1 MVSWGFISLAMAFV
15 WDTTSFYVAR
25 FLLGVAEA
33 GFFPGIILYLT
44 YWFPAAVR
52 ARIVGV
58 FMVAVPVSTVIGA
71 PLSGSI
77 LGASDGLLGL
87 QGWQW
92 LFITEAL
99 PSVLG
104 GFAAFS
110 FLTDR
115 PDRAAW
121 LTAREQAWLTQRM
134 DAEHAHREAVRRFT
148 LGQALVNPRV
158 LALGLVYMGIVTGFY
173 GINFWLPQIVD
184 AFGGLSTFQVGLITA
199 IPFLAGAAGM
209 IVWSRHS
216 DRTGERLWHVILP
229 ALVGAL
235 GFAGSAYLNNPIS
248 GHGGPEL
255 RRPRHLR
262 RAADV
267 LDLADGLAD
276 RHGCRRRHCAD
287 QLGRQSRRLCR
298 PLCSRLDS
306 QRHGRVPPR
315 HAVPR
320 RGPGDRRSHHPD
332 RRPQPAD
339 GGNDAGLTRETHSF
353 LIPLR
358 LGIDWKNRGFPTILA
373 MFVASVPSITVAQT
387 AEEEQVVASTAPF
400 PLRPFH
406 PQGAL
411 CLLFRLEPL
420 RSCLPLVPDPPSKAP
435 LPDQD

>member
-1 MVSWGFISLAMAFV
+1 
-15 WDTTSFYVAR
+15 
-25 FLLGVAEA
+25 
-33 GFFPGIILYLT
+33 
-44 YWFPAAVR
+44 
-52 ARIVGV
+52 
-58 FMVAVPVSTVIGA
+58 MVAVPISTVIGA
-71 PLSGSI
+71 PLSGWI

-134 DAEHAHREAVRRFT
+134 DAERARREAVRRFT

-158 LALGLVYMGIVTGFY
+158 LALGLVYMGIVTGLY

-235 GFAGSAYLNNPIS
+235 GFASSAYLNNPILAMAALS
-248 GHGGPEL
+248 FAGLGIFAALPTFWTLPTGLLTGTAAAGGIALINSVGNLGGFAGPYVVGWIRNATGEF
-255 RRPRHLR
+255 
-262 RAADV
+262 
-267 LDLADGLAD
+267 
-276 RHGCRRRHCAD
+276 RHGMLFLAAALAIAAVITRIAGHS
-287 QLGRQSRRLCR
+287 RQTEETTQGSR
-298 PLCSRLDS
+298 
-306 QRHGRVPPR
+306 
-315 HAVPR
+315 A
-320 RGPGDRRSHHPD
+320 
-332 RRPQPAD
+332 
-339 GGNDAGLTRETHSF
+339 
-353 LIPLR
+353 
-358 LGIDWKNRGFPTILA
+358 
-373 MFVASVPSITVAQT
+373 
-387 AEEEQVVASTAPF
+387 
-400 PLRPFH
+400 
-406 PQGAL
+406 
-411 CLLFRLEPL
+411 
-420 RSCLPLVPDPPSKAP
+420 
-435 LPDQD
+435 

>member
-1 MVSWGFISLAMAFV
+1 MPSNVILERIGARIWIARIMVSWGFISLAMAFV

-44 YWFPAAVR
+44 YWFPAPVR

-71 PLSGSI
+71 PLSGWI

-104 GFAAFS
+104 GFVAFS

-115 PDRAAW
+115 PDRADW

-134 DAEHAHREAVRRFT
+134 DAERAHREAIRRFT

-158 LALGLVYMGIVTGFY
+158 LALGLVYMGIVTGLY

-235 GFAGSAYLNNPIS
+235 GFAGSAYLNNPILAMAALS
-248 GHGGPEL
+248 FAGLGIFAALPTFWTLPTGLLTGTAAAGGIALINSVGNIGGFAGPYVVGWIRNVTGEF
-255 RRPRHLR
+255 
-262 RAADV
+262 
-267 LDLADGLAD
+267 
-276 RHGCRRRHCAD
+276 RHGMLFLAAALAIAAVITRIAGHS
-287 QLGRQSRRLCR
+287 RQTEGTTQGSRVR
-298 PLCSRLDS
+298 PI
-306 QRHGRVPPR
+306 
-315 HAVPR
+315 
-320 RGPGDRRSHHPD
+320 RS
-332 RRPQPAD
+332 
-339 GGNDAGLTRETHSF
+339 
-353 LIPLR
+353 
-358 LGIDWKNRGFPTILA
+358 
-373 MFVASVPSITVAQT
+373 
-387 AEEEQVVASTAPF
+387 
-400 PLRPFH
+400 
-406 PQGAL
+406 
-411 CLLFRLEPL
+411 
-420 RSCLPLVPDPPSKAP
+420 
-435 LPDQD
+435 